1 MSKITGT
8 IYNKSMNYFMKKAGN
23 IYTKG
28 KTKSKRANLI
38 LTLNSRRMWQNGFSD
53 MNYLTWAN

>member
-8 IYNKSMNYFMKKAGN
+8 TYNKSKNYFMKKAGN

-28 KTKSKRANLI
+28 KTKSKRANLV
-38 LTLNSRRMWQNGFSD
+38 LTLSKQP
-53 MNYLTWAN
+53 